1 MRVFNGLLL
10 ILGVIAFVK
19 ANYDWTN
26 AEHIIEQAI
35 NDRIFTGC
43 VLGIATNNATLFK
56 KAYGTLGPK
65 YGIYAAPV
73 TVDMKFDLGYLTEP
87 IGINSALMELYD
99 QSKLNTTTRAS
110 TLFFDFDNNGKR
122 YITLQNLLEHN
133 SGNCLSIKDFKPH
146 GIHLSLKPRQ
156 TFLKASIL
164 LNLTIQLRL
173 NSCLA
178 NLDQ

>member
-1 MRVFNGLLL
+1 MRVFKGLLL
-10 ILGVIAFVK
+10 FLGTIAFVR

-26 AEHIIEQAI
+26 AQHIIEQAI

-65 YGIYAAPV
+65 HGIYAAPV
-73 TVDMKFDLGYLTEP
+73 TIDMKFDLGYLTEP

-133 SGNCLSIKDFKPH
+133 SGRYFLSCVLEDS
-146 GIHLSLKPRQ
+146 GE
-156 TFLKASIL
+156 
-164 LNLTIQLRL
+164 
-173 NSCLA
+173 
-178 NLDQ
+178 